1 MRQSGLA
8 ALDAAAPR
16 ALPDPSWL
24 AAHVLERPWPLAL
37 ALAGAGVLAYAWAS
51 SRGRGASGVRALAAG
66 LIAGGAVA
74 LAGWL
79 VRTPAEAMRE
89 AARSLVAAVSAAD
102 VEGAR
107 ALLAPDAVLV
117 LSDATRREPLDRI
130 IERVGRQFGKGGEYE
145 VRDCR
150 VVEVQASSRGAA
162 GGVVQM
168 KVRATP
174 AGAGF
179 PLASWWRLD
188 MIEGGAEGGW
198 RIEGIELISI
208 GGGVTLR

>member
-16 ALPDPSWL
+16 PLAEPSWFD
-24 AAHVLERPWPLAL
+24 AYVLEGPWPLAL
-37 ALAGAGVLAYAWAS
+37 ALAGVGVLAYAWATS
-51 SRGRGASGVRALAAG
+51 QGRHAAGARWLIGGVAAG
-66 LIAGGAVA
+66 LAVA
-74 LAGWL
+74 LAGTL
-79 VRTPAEAMRE
+79 ARTPAEAMRE
-89 AARSLVAAVSAAD
+89 AARSLVEAVSGAE
-102 VEGAR
+102 VERAR

-117 LSDATRREPLDRI
+117 LSDATRREPLERI

-150 VVEVQASSRGAA
+150 VVELQATTRGAT

-188 MIEGGAEGGW
+188 MTADGSGAW

>member
-1 MRQSGLA
+1 MRQSGFA

-16 ALPDPSWL
+16 PLPEPSWL
-24 AAHVLERPWPLAL
+24 AAHVLERPWPTAL
-37 ALAGAGVLAYAWAS
+37 ALAGIGVLAFAWAS
-51 SRGRGASGVRALAAG
+51 SRGRTGAGWRALAAG
-66 LIAGGAVA
+66 FGAGAAVL
-74 LAGWL
+74 LAGML
-79 VRTPAEAMRE
+79 VRTPAEAIRA
-89 AARSLVAAVSAAD
+89 AARSLVAAVADAD

-107 ALLAPDAVLV
+107 ALLAPDAVMV
-117 LSDATRREPLDRI
+117 LSDATRREPLERI

-150 VVEVQASSRGAA
+150 VVEAQAAMRGVSR
-162 GGVVQM
+162 GVVQM

-179 PLASWWRLD
+179 PLSSWWRLD
-188 MIEGGAEGGW
+188 LVEEGGSTW

>member
-16 ALPDPSWL
+16 PLAEPSWFD
-24 AAHVLERPWPLAL
+24 AYVLEGPWPLAL
-37 ALAGAGVLAYAWAS
+37 ALAGVGVLVYAWAA
-51 SRGRGASGVRALAAG
+51 SRGRNASGAKWLIGGVAAG
-66 LIAGGAVA
+66 AAVA
-74 LAGWL
+74 LAGAL
-79 VRTPAEAMRE
+79 VRTPAEAMRGMS
-89 AARSLVAAVSAAD
+89 RSLVESVSNAD
-102 VEGAR
+102 VATAT

-117 LSDATRREPLDRI
+117 LSDATRREPLERI

-150 VVEVQASSRGAA
+150 VVELQATARGGA

-188 MIEGGAEGGW
+188 LTVDGSGVW

>member
-16 ALPDPSWL
+16 PLAEPSWFD
-24 AAHVLERPWPLAL
+24 AYVLEGPWPLAL
-37 ALAGAGVLAYAWAS
+37 ALAGVGVLAYAWATS
-51 SRGRGASGVRALAAG
+51 QGRHAAGVRWLIGGVAAG
-66 LIAGGAVA
+66 LAVA
-74 LAGWL
+74 LAGTL

-89 AARSLVAAVSAAD
+89 AARSLVEAVSGAE
-102 VEGAR
+102 VERAR

-117 LSDATRREPLDRI
+117 LSDATRREPLERI

-150 VVEVQASSRGAA
+150 VVELQATTRGAT

-188 MIEGGAEGGW
+188 MTADGSGAW
-198 RIEGIELISI
+198 LIEGIELISI

>member
-16 ALPDPSWL
+16 PLAEPSRFE
-24 AAHVLERPWPLAL
+24 AYVLEGPWPLAL
-37 ALAGAGVLAYAWAS
+37 ALAGVGVLAYAWAA
-51 SRGRGASGVRALAAG
+51 SRGRSVVGARWLIGGMTAG
-66 LIAGGAVA
+66 AAVA
-74 LAGWL
+74 LVGTL

-89 AARSLVAAVSAAD
+89 AARSLVEAVSGAE
-102 VEGAR
+102 VERAT

-117 LSDATRREPLDRI
+117 LSDATRREPLERI

-150 VVEVQASSRGAA
+150 VVELQATTRGAA

-188 MIEGGAEGGW
+188 MTLDGSGAW

>member
-16 ALPDPSWL
+16 PLAEPSWFD
-24 AAHVLERPWPLAL
+24 AYVLEGPWPLAL
-37 ALAGAGVLAYAWAS
+37 ALAGVGVLAYAWATS
-51 SRGRGASGVRALAAG
+51 QGRHAAGARWLIGGVAAG
-66 LIAGGAVA
+66 LAVA
-74 LAGWL
+74 LAGTL

-89 AARSLVAAVSAAD
+89 AARSLVEAVSGAE
-102 VEGAR
+102 VERAR

-117 LSDATRREPLDRI
+117 LSDATRREPLERI

-150 VVEVQASSRGAA
+150 VVELQATTRGAT

-188 MIEGGAEGGW
+188 MTADGSGAW
-198 RIEGIELISI
+198 LIEGIELISI